1 VTQISTT
8 VKNQELV
15 EKRREQIV
23 LAAIKLFSQKG
34 FHKAT
39 LKDLA
44 ANAKLSYGNI
54 YDYVG
59 GKEDII
65 YLIHEYVYGLLLDGL
80 EQVTAQIADPIEKL
94 RRMVRFEFSIMDKTA
109 DAILILYYYS
119 HILKNEYL
127 YKLLSAEREHLQRF
141 ELVLEEC
148 IARGLIKPCIVR
160 LNANLI
166 KGMID
171 AWVLKRWDLRGHVTA
186 SDAANE
192 ILDMVLNGLTP
203 KNERMES
210 PGRKEKHDLDG
221 KTIFIANGGT
231 IPASAIISRLVAG
244 NARLAVFTKNILTSR
259 EYPVSFIDDPKIR
272 FFSSEEYGPLT
283 PEAYESIAAEYGA
296 IDVYVHDLG
305 QGNTEYPP
313 SEQDVFDAGRRF
325 EEQLRAAQDL
335 AQYFLKNASVRQPDR
350 MIYVAPWRWDRY
362 LNPIRFETALAGAIA
377 LTRELSRKS
386 GPYGK
391 KVNCVIPGFLKTP
404 RPSPI
409 ESKLTPR
416 ILEKISLKRLGKID
430 DLADTVGFLS
440 AEASDYITGE
450 VIHVTGAIHQNYGEI
465 ND

>member
-1 VTQISTT
+1 MTQISTT

-23 LAAIKLFSQKG
+23 LAAIKLFSQRG

-44 ANAKLSYGNI
+44 TTAKLSYGNI

-65 YLIHEYVYGLLLDGL
+65 YLIHEYVYGLILDGL
-80 EQVTAQIADPIEKL
+80 EKSTAQISDPIEKL
-94 RRMVRFEFSIMDKTA
+94 RRMVRFEFSIMDKAA
-109 DAILILYYYS
+109 DAILILYHYS

-141 ELVLEEC
+141 EIVLEEC
-148 IARGLIKPCIVR
+148 ISQGLIKPCIVR

-166 KGMID
+166 KSMID
-171 AWVLKRWDLRGHVTA
+171 AWVLKRWDLRGNVTA

-192 ILDMVLNGLTP
+192 ILDMVLNGLIQ
-203 KNERMES
+203 KNELMDS
-210 PGRKEKHDLDG
+210 MGKKEKHDLDG

-231 IPASAIISRLVAG
+231 IPGSAIISRLLAG
-244 NARLAVFTKNILTSR
+244 NARLIVYAKTSLPNR
-259 EYPVSFIDDPKIR
+259 EYPVSFNNDPKIR
-272 FFSSEEYGPLT
+272 IISSEEYGLLT
-283 PEAYESIAAEYGA
+283 PEGYERIAGEYDT

-313 SEQDVFDAGRRF
+313 SDQDVLDAGMRF

-335 AQYFLKNASVRQPDR
+335 AQYFLKNASIRQPDR

-362 LNPIRFETALAGAIA
+362 LNPIRFETALAGVIA

-386 GPYGK
+386 GPHGK
-391 KVNCVIPGFLKTP
+391 KVNCIIPGFLKTP

-409 ESKLTPR
+409 ESKLTSS
-416 ILEKISLKRLGKID
+416 IMEKISLKRLGKID
-430 DLADTVGFLS
+430 DLADTVAFFS

-450 VIHVTGAIHQNYGEI
+450 VIHVTGAIDQNY
-465 ND
+465 